1 MGRRVRVFISLI
13 IFTVSLLLLYN
24 LEQEYQLSDI
34 IKEVKGFSFVEL
46 LCAALLTVGSY
57 SLLTLY
63 DFIAVRN
70 IDKEIPYRKIVPI
83 SFLGFTFSNTI
94 GFSLLTGTSI
104 RYKFYSELGLSGN
117 KITQIVISCSVTFFL
132 GLFFICGIALV
143 CFPSEQLSALPLPT
157 WLFSL
162 TTVLGIGMLL
172 SVLGYLLMSVLR
184 KKPFNFRGF
193 EITPPLLSVSLRQ
206 LLVSSLDW
214 IVVGTLFYS
223 LLPAVEN
230 LGYIQ
235 VLSIFFVA
243 NALGVLAH
251 VPGGIGV
258 FESVVTVALSQYLPV
273 EQILGAI
280 IVYRIIYYII
290 PFLISLAYFV
300 ITIALSNKDQIIKL
314 NTRIAFIRQL
324 LPPLLSISVFSS
336 GLLLLLSVVNPSIIH
351 KYHWL
356 GELVPLPIIE
366 ISSIIL
372 SVSGVLLLLLSHGL
386 FKRYHNAFEL
396 TKKLLL
402 VGMLFIMLKGA
413 EWEIS
418 LAIGLVYAL
427 MLPCDNL
434 FYRKGSVVGI
444 KYSFGWLLSL
454 SAALFLMIWV
464 LFFSYQDVDY
474 DHSLWFTFSPDSHV
488 SRALRGGAIAIF
500 IVLTFAVRYFS
511 SRTQLKSPQLDTP
524 SLKQAMEI
532 VAQSSS
538 SHGYLALVQDKSI
551 LFNED
556 KDAFLMYARAGH
568 CWVVMGDPIGNQHK
582 FDDLL
587 WQFRELC
594 DAYDG
599 WPVFYQVT
607 QKYLPSFLEQGLGL
621 YKLGEEAIVQL
632 DQFDLPSSRY
642 RSLRQSHAKAQREGL
657 SFAVIE
663 ASQVR
668 AILPQLEAISS
679 TWLKAK
685 QGREKGF
692 SVGYFSA
699 AYLCS
704 TPMALVYAN
713 GELVAFSNIWASAAQ
728 VEFSVDLMRYEPKL
742 SSSNIMD
749 FLFTELLL
757 WGKQQG
763 YQRFNLG
770 MAPMSG
776 LTDRALVPFWTKL
789 AKVVYKKGNKF
800 YNFQGLRKY
809 KDKFNPTWE
818 AKYLIC
824 YGGLSLPIVVGS
836 LVTLTSRGA
845 TGVFKK

>member
-1 MGRRVRVFISLI
+1 MGRRVRAFISLA
-13 IFTVSLLLLYN
+13 IFTISLFLLYN
-24 LEQEYQLSDI
+24 LEQQYQLNDI
-34 IKEVKGFSFVEL
+34 IGEIKTLSSFQL
-46 LCAALLTVGSY
+46 LLASFLTVASY
-57 SLLTLY
+57 MLLSLY
-63 DFIAVRN
+63 DYIAVRN
-70 IDKEIPYRKIVPI
+70 VDATISYRKILPI

-117 KITQIVISCSVTFFL
+117 QITQIVISCSVTFFL
-132 GLFFICGIALV
+132 GLFFICGISLI
-143 CFPSEQLSALPLPT
+143 CFPSVPLSELPLPT
-157 WLFSL
+157 WLYSL
-162 TTVLGIGMLL
+162 TSLIGVGMLLCVMGYFMIGML
-172 SVLGYLLMSVLR
+172 R
-184 KKPFNFRGF
+184 HKPLNFRGF
-193 EITPPLLSVSLRQ
+193 EITIPHIMTSIKQ
-206 LLVSSLDW
+206 LLVSSIDW
-214 IVVGTLFYS
+214 IIVGTLFYS
-223 LLPAVEN
+223 LLPAVDN
-230 LGYIQ
+230 LGYVQ

-258 FESVVTVALSQYLPV
+258 FESVVTVSLSQYLPV

-290 PFLISLAYFV
+290 PFLISLTYFV
-300 ITIALSNKDQIIKL
+300 IIIARANKDNIVKL
-314 NTRIAFIRQL
+314 NANVAFMRQL
-324 LPPLLSISVFSS
+324 LPPLLSVSVFGA
-336 GLLLLLSVVNPSIIH
+336 GLLLLLSVVNPSIVH

-356 GELVPLPIIE
+356 GELVPLPIVE
-366 ISSIIL
+366 ISSLIL
-372 SVSGVLLLLLSHGL
+372 SVSSVLLLLLSHGL
-386 FKRYHNAFEL
+386 FKRYENAFLL

-402 VGMLFIMLKGA
+402 ISMLFIILKGA
-413 EWEIS
+413 GWELLFAVGFIY
-418 LAIGLVYAL
+418 LLII
-427 MLPCDNL
+427 PCETL

-444 KYSFGWLLSL
+444 KYSLGWLLSL
-454 SAALFLMIWV
+454 SAALVLMIWV

-488 SRALRGGAIAIF
+488 SRALRGGAVAIL
-500 IVLTFAVRYFS
+500 IVFGFAIRYFW
-511 SRTQLKSPQLDTP
+511 SRTQLQLPFIDST
-524 SLKQAMEI
+524 SLTAAMEI
-532 VAQSSS
+532 IDKSPS

-568 CWVVMGDPIGNQHK
+568 CWVVMGDPIGNPNK

-607 QKYLPSFLEQGLGL
+607 QKYLPSFLEQGLDL
-621 YKLGEEAIVQL
+621 YKLGEEAIVTL
-632 DQFDLPSSRY
+632 EQFELQSSQY
-642 RSLRQSHAKAQREGL
+642 RSLRQSHAKAQRDGL
-657 SFAVIE
+657 SFAVVE
-663 ASQVR
+663 AHQVEG
-668 AILPQLEAISS
+668 ILPQLEVISS
-679 TWLKAK
+679 TWLNEK

-699 AYLCS
+699 DYLCS
-704 TPMALVYAN
+704 APMALVYSK
-713 GELVAFSNIWASAAQ
+713 GVIVAFSNIWASAAK
-728 VEFSVDLMRYEPKL
+728 VEFSVDLMRYDPKL

-749 FLFTELLL
+749 YLFTELLQ

-763 YQRFNLG
+763 YQTFNLG

-789 AKVVYKKGNKF
+789 AKEVYKRGSKF
-800 YNFQGLRKY
+800 YNFQGLRRY
-809 KDKFNPTWE
+809 KEKFNPTWE

-836 LVTLTSRGA
+836 LVTLSSRGA